1 MNIKRFKRIKYRR
14 LFIAIFLTILF
25 IVSIPTLVIG
35 ANNDIG
41 VLLVLG
47 IVFVVVGFYGI
58 IAGFLLFGLFNMLES
73 TLIAIE
79 VDKIYLLEDI
89 SKHINKNVNEVKNN
103 ISTLINKR
111 CLVGY
116 TIDEY
121 GNIIANTMQNI
132 RVNIGSCN
140 NCSGPL
146 EEENGIIKCPYCGT
160 IVTKN

>member
-14 LFIAIFLTILF
+14 LFIAIFLTVLF
-25 IVSIPTLVIG
+25 IASIPTLVIG

-79 VDKIYLLEDI
+79 VDKIY
-89 SKHINKNVNEVKNN
+89 
-103 ISTLINKR
+103 
-111 CLVGY
+111 C
-116 TIDEY
+116 
-121 GNIIANTMQNI
+121 
-132 RVNIGSCN
+132 
-140 NCSGPL
+140 
-146 EEENGIIKCPYCGT
+146 
-160 IVTKN
+160 